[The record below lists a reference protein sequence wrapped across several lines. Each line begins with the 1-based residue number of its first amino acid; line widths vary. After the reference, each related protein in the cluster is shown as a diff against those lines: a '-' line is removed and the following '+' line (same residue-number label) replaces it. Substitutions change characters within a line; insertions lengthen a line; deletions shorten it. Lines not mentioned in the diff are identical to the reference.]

1 MAEGAGEPLRDWPR
15 ARAAGTLRSIQFPPP
30 GPASGTRRAD
40 PEALTPGPAAPGAPS
55 ASRSPESEA
64 TGAILMTN
72 ILVVD
77 DSATMRRMVVAAL
90 RGLGPVRFDEAQ
102 SGLEAIE
109 RLSVGPVDLVLLDL
123 NMPDVHGLEVL
134 RFVRSHQAFQ
144 RIPVVVLTTRG
155 DEESREAALREGA
168 TLYLTKPFAPEELAP
183 RVRELLPRG

>member
-1 MAEGAGEPLRDWPR
+1 
-15 ARAAGTLRSIQFPPP
+15 
-30 GPASGTRRAD
+30 
-40 PEALTPGPAAPGAPS
+40 
-55 ASRSPESEA
+55 
-64 TGAILMTN
+64 MTT

-102 SGLEAIE
+102 TGLEAIE

-134 RFVRSHQAFQ
+134 RFVRSHHAFQ
-144 RIPVVVLTTRG
+144 EIPVVVLTTRG

-168 TLYLTKPFAPEELAP
+168 TLYLTKPFAPAEFAP
-183 RVRELLPRG
+183 QVRALLGKG